1 MKKRIFVITGEVSG
15 DILASK
21 IINYI
26 DLNKIEIKGIVGSNL
41 KNKGIDGPFENN
53 DITFFGIT
61 DVIKNIFHIKKK
73 IDQTIRYIETFKPDI
88 VFSVDSPDFVFQV
101 IKKIKKRRKIKTKFF
116 HFVAPSIWAWRESRG
131 RNIKKLIDK
140 IYLLFKFEKKYFD
153 KYSINNKFVGH
164 PFFENFKNSNDYF
177 NSEKKIISFCPG
189 SRKKEIHMFMP
200 VFLEIIKYYNNKYKY
215 HFAVTKETEDIVREY
230 LFKLKNNDFFINVDE
245 NQKKDFLKN
254 SLITIAKSGTV
265 SLDLCKLQV
274 PFITIYKLSWM
285 NYFIIKPFVKVK
297 YVNIIN
303 IIANKEVVPELIQS
317 NCNSKKIIAKLED
330 FFKNKSKLKKLID
343 DYNIVLNELSNK
355 DSSKQIADD
364 LIRNINQ

>member
-1 MKKRIFVITGEVSG
+1 MKKKIFVITGEVSG

-21 IINYI
+21 IISYL

-41 KNKGIDGPFENN
+41 KKKGIQGPFENK

-61 DVIKNIFHIKKK
+61 DVLKNIFYIKKK
-73 IDQTIRYIETFKPDI
+73 IDQTITYLETFKPDI

-101 IKKIKKRRKIKTKFF
+101 IKKIKKRNIIQTKFF

-131 RNIKKLIDK
+131 HNIKKLVDK

-153 KYSINNKFVGH
+153 KYSINNQFVGH
-164 PFFENFKNSNDYF
+164 PFFENFKNLNYNLDI
-177 NSEKKIISFCPG
+177 EKKIISFCPG

-200 VFLEIIKYYNNKYKY
+200 LFLKIINNYNNKFKY
-215 HFAVTKETEDIVREY
+215 HFAVTKETEDIVKEY
-230 LFKLKNNDFFINVDE
+230 LNKLKNNTFFVNVDE
-245 NQKKDFLKN
+245 NLKKDFLKN

-285 NYFIIKPFVKVK
+285 NYFLIKPFVKVK

-303 IIANKEVVPELIQS
+303 IIANKEIVPEFIQG
-317 NCNSKKIIAKLED
+317 NCNSKKIITKLEY
-330 FFKNKSKLKKLID
+330 FFKNKSKLKKLIE
-343 DYNIVLNELSNK
+343 DYNIVLDELSNK
-355 DSSKQIADD
+355 DSSKQIAED
-364 LIRNINQ
+364 LIRNLN